1 MVDIPRSTVTA
12 TGRPIAPGG
21 WRRAVVGVLVGAVV
35 GVLAVV
41 TGRPRGD

>member
-1 MVDIPRSTVTA
+1 MVDIPRATVTA

-21 WRRAVVGVLVGAVV
+21 WRRGLVGVLVGVVV

-41 TGRPRGD
+41 TTRPEDD